1 MSAESSSLTI
11 QARLAA
17 WRYAFITTNPPEQ
30 GVVDQVTRWLVV
42 TRAGVLPM
50 TLTSGLLAVL
60 LAAIAETAVDW
71 LNVALAVAGIVV
83 AHLANNLMNDLADT
97 QTGND
102 TEDYPRAL
110 YAPHP
115 ILAGLVTKRQLVA
128 GILLCQVVDLV
139 IMAVLVARQDWWIV
153 AFALGGLFLSWAY
166 TAPPLRL
173 KRIGLGELDVLLT
186 WGPLMVGGVY
196 YAGTGTLP
204 WQVLAAA
211 TVYALLPTTVL
222 MAKHIDK
229 LPYDGPAGTRTLP
242 VLLGEH
248 AAKRLTQAM
257 MIAFYAGWP
266 CSWRCGRCRGPRCWS
281 CSRCRC
287 WSRSCARSGSRCR
300 PNRRRRTRCGRCGG
314 RRSRSCTPAA
324 PAGCCWGPARLGGVA
339 GGALTQRRLCGTSPP
354 RSDRPPISS
363 RASRHS
369 PTASRAVSSAVRIA
383 AIGDI
388 RGRLIPA
395 LPGRGATNPAHG
407 SQTPRRAPPRTAY
420 SCETARCFGLSR
432 NSGPCLVQGQDA
444 ACRAL
449 R

>member
-1 MSAESSSLTI
+1 VGAESTLTL

-17 WRYAFITTNPPEQ
+17 WRYAFLTTNPPEQ

-60 LAAIAETAVDW
+60 LAAIAPVAADW
-71 LNVALAVAGIVV
+71 LNVALAVVGIVV

-102 TEDYPRAL
+102 TADYPRAL

-128 GILLCQVVDLV
+128 GILLCQAVDLA
-139 IMAVLVARQDWWIV
+139 IMAVLVARRDWWIV
-153 AFALGGLFLSWAY
+153 AFALAGLLLSWAY

-242 VLLGEH
+242 VLLGER

-257 MIAFYAGWP
+257 MIAFYAGTAVLVTVRALPWP
-266 CSWRCGRCRGPRCWS
+266 ALLVVLALPMLVKVLRAFEQPVPDEPPAENPVWPLW
-281 CSRCRC
+281 
-287 WSRSCARSGSRCR
+287 WA
-300 PNRRRRTRCGRCGG
+300 PIAFLHTRRAGG
-314 RRSRSCTPAA
+314 LL
-324 PAGCCWGPARLGGVA
+324 LGGLL
-339 GGALTQRRLCGTSPP
+339 GW
-354 RSDRPPISS
+354 
-363 RASRHS
+363 
-369 PTASRAVSSAVRIA
+369 AVWLAVR
-383 AIGDI
+383 
-388 RGRLIPA
+388 
-395 LPGRGATNPAHG
+395 
-407 SQTPRRAPPRTAY
+407 
-420 SCETARCFGLSR
+420 
-432 NSGPCLVQGQDA
+432 
-444 ACRAL
+444 
-449 R
+449 